1 MQIIDLACCIQR
13 YWYVHSRSMSL
24 DGMGSLLLLLSIE
37 IRRKKTLR
45 NFLSARLETNCHF
58 EAYNPSLWGINIVAK
73 HEIRCEVLLRSS
85 PTAAWREGPN
95 ALDTVSVFSFPNA
108 NMSVFHERALVYHLR
123 VIFLNT
129 RLREPQLNNSKHVP
143 CSSLARSA
151 PQDPVTVVRLK
162 SPFNFPQSGYSN
174 TLARGIK

>member
-1 MQIIDLACCIQR
+1 
-13 YWYVHSRSMSL
+13 MSL
-24 DGMGSLLLLLSIE
+24 DWIGLSAFVIIDRNSQKKKNFTQLLECTFGNQLSFWSLIIPRYGALTL
-37 IRRKKTLR
+37 LR
-45 NFLSARLETNCHF
+45 NMKSAAR
-58 EAYNPSLWGINIVAK
+58 S
-73 HEIRCEVLLRSS
+73 LLRSS